1 MDLNSGNHCIPIG
14 TTLLKLK
21 MNSVQEYPR
30 KWVKEERVE
39 LDTLSEYVRSNRHLM
54 LRIRKLY
61 F

>member
-1 MDLNSGNHCIPIG
+1 MDLNSGNHFIPIG

-30 KWVKEERVE
+30 KWVKKERVE
-39 LDTLSEYVRSNRHLM
+39 LDTLSEYVRSNRYLM
-54 LRIRKLY
+54 LRIRKLD